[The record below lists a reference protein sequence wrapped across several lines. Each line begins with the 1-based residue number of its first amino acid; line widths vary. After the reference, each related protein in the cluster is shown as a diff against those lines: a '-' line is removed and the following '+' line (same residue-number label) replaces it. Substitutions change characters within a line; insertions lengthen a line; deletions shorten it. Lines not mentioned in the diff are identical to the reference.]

1 MYFADLLLC
10 QELPRVKQKAI
21 TGNSFVD
28 RPLRLLCREADSTD
42 CGSRENPDAWQ
53 AWYSR

>member
-21 TGNSFVD
+21 TRNSFVD
-28 RPLRLLCREADSTD
+28 RPLCLLCREADGTELWFS
-42 CGSRENPDAWQ
+42 
-53 AWYSR
+53 